1 MERTDEAYADE
12 YSGRLRIGST
22 GSFSLG
28 DQPIVKVVTV
38 FTTTL
43 LKY

>member
-12 YSGRLRIGST
+12 YSGRLRIGFT

-28 DQPIVKVVTV
+28 DQPIIEVVTV
-38 FTTTL
+38 LTATL
-43 LKY
+43 LIY